1 MNNGQIYF
9 NLRIFNGNFIY
20 SFPSTSNKNRR
31 FSAVMVL
38 ALLLVCLIAGGLIGY
53 AVTYSDFN
61 QKLNTLEG
69 QIGLNQGAGNGSGQ
83 TFILNDNI
91 SLSNLYQQVK
101 SSVVVIQDLV
111 PVQTFFLGKAY
122 SLQQGSGFI
131 TQLNGQLVIVTNEHV
146 IANAINETVTFANGD
161 AYPAKV
167 IGSDPQADL
176 AVLTISS
183 MPIGL
188 TPLTFAH
195 SDSLQVGQP
204 VVAVGSPYG
213 LSGTLTTGVI
223 SSLERTII
231 EDSSTNQNGQII
243 ADIIQTSTA
252 INPGNSG
259 GPLITYSGEVI
270 GITTAGISNS
280 QGLGFAIP
288 SDTIIR
294 ELSSLVS
301 SGSYTDHP
309 SINAQGTDM
318 NYKIAQAMGAPVTYG
333 WIVESVSA
341 NNGLKG
347 GSTQQSILGSNFQ
360 LGGDIIIAINN
371 QRITKHRRPSILPR
385 TTHLARPNHQLHD
398 NQKQTAANPLSHHRK
413 SIDTISLLSEAL
425 NRGSDKNI
433 FKINNAKTNAKR
445 SNQSIN

>member
-1 MNNGQIYF
+1 
-9 NLRIFNGNFIY
+9 LE
-20 SFPSTSNKNRR
+20 SSPAPSPSLPPPPPKRKR
-31 FSAVMVL
+31 LSAFL
-38 ALLLVCLIAGGLIGY
+38 IIALLLVGLFAGGFIGF
-53 AVTYSDFN
+53 AITYSNFN
-61 QKLNTLEG
+61 QKLSNLQS
-69 QIGLNQGAGNGSGQ
+69 QIGLTQGSDNSSQQ
-83 TFILNDNI
+83 TVILNDNV
-91 SLSNLYQQVK
+91 SLSALYQQIK
-101 SSVVVIQDLV
+101 SSVVVIQDLE
-111 PVQTFFLGKAY
+111 PSASFFGGTVY

-131 TQLNGQLVIVTNEHV
+131 ADVNGQLVIVTNNHV
-146 IANAINETVTFANGD
+146 ISNAINETVTFANGD

-167 IGSDPQADL
+167 LGSDAQADL
-176 AVLTISS
+176 AVLTISP
-183 MPIGL
+183 MPSGL

-223 SSLERTII
+223 SSLGRTIT
-231 EDSSTNQNGQII
+231 EDSSTSQNGQTI

-301 SGSYTDHP
+301 SGSYTNHP

-318 NYKIAQAMGAPVTYG
+318 NYQIAQAMGTSVTYG
-333 WIVESVSA
+333 WLVESVSSS
-341 NNGLKG
+341 NGLKG
-347 GSTQQSILGSNFQ
+347 GNTQASILGSNIE
-360 LGGDIIIAINN
+360 LGGDIITAINGA
-371 QRITKHRRPSILPR
+371 RITN
-385 TTHLARPNHQLHD
+385 TD
-398 NQKQTAANPLSHHRK
+398 
-413 SIDTISLLSEAL
+413 DLLSYLEQHTL
-425 NRGSDKNI
+425 PGQTVN
-433 FKINNAKTNAKR
+433 FTVVR
-445 SNQSIN
+445 SGQTQTVTVTIGKA